1 MHGIR
6 QFDENTNQGTRI
18 ENQSETKKNQHG
30 HGEGLHDEA

>member
-6 QFDENTNQGTRI
+6 QFDENTNQGTRMG
-18 ENQSETKKNQHG
+18 NQSWTNKQHG